1 MERNPYDI
9 LGLTSASSK
18 AEITKAMATAMKQK
32 AYPID
37 AIAKAQKALMK
48 AEERLVADFLRPILP
63 ELQRFQRSDLSALK
77 EELPTLEIL
86 SEFEGLSDVILT
98 SRNISELDIEVGKN
112 LADSLILDFEDLGF
126 EE

>member
-9 LGLTSASSK
+9 LGLTPASSK
-18 AEITKAMATAMKQK
+18 AEITKAMAVAMKQK

-48 AEERLVADFLRPILP
+48 PEERLVADFLRPILP
-63 ELQRFQRSDLSALK
+63 ILQRFQRSDLSALQ

-86 SEFEGLSDVILT
+86 PEFEGLRDTIRT
-98 SRNISELDIEVGKN
+98 SKNVSELDIQIGKT
-112 LADSLILDFEDLGF
+112 LADSLTLDFE
-126 EE
+126 E

>member
-9 LGLTSASSK
+9 LDLTSASSK
-18 AEITKAMATAMKQK
+18 AEITKAMAIAMKQK

-48 AEERLVADFLRPILP
+48 PEERLVADFLCPILP
-63 ELQRFQRSDLSALK
+63 TLQRFERSDLSALQ

-86 SEFEGLSDVILT
+86 PEFEGLGDTIRTIKDV
-98 SRNISELDIEVGKN
+98 SELDLQFGQT
-112 LADSLILDFEDLGF
+112 LADSLTLDFE
-126 EE
+126 E

>member
-48 AEERLVADFLRPILP
+48 PEERLVADFLRPILP
-63 ELQRFQRSDLSALK
+63 NMQRFQRSDLSALQ
-77 EELPTLEIL
+77 EELPTLDIL
-86 SEFEGLSDVILT
+86 TDFEGLRDTIRT
-98 SRNISELDIEVGKN
+98 SKNVSELDIQIGKT
-112 LADSLILDFEDLGF
+112 LADSLTLDFE
-126 EE
+126 E

>member
-18 AEITKAMATAMKQK
+18 SEITKAMATAMKQK

-48 AEERLVADFLRPILP
+48 SEERLVADFLRPILP
-63 ELQRFQRSDLSALK
+63 TLQRFQRSDLSALQ

-86 SEFEGLSDVILT
+86 PEFEGLHDTIRTIKNV
-98 SRNISELDIEVGKN
+98 SELDIQIGKT
-112 LADSLILDFEDLGF
+112 LADSLTLDFE
-126 EE
+126 E

>member
-48 AEERLVADFLRPILP
+48 PEERLVADFLCPILP
-63 ELQRFQRSDLSALK
+63 TLQRFERSDLSALQ

-86 SEFEGLSDVILT
+86 PEFEGLGDTIRTIKDV
-98 SRNISELDIEVGKN
+98 SELDLQFGQT
-112 LADSLILDFEDLGF
+112 LADSLTLDFE
-126 EE
+126 E